1 MNSRLRIHRN
11 HIIKTGHITICR
23 HVAQGFKRQLQGL
36 IIIFCMRLNK
46 FLFITKEPIEENF
59 RINYFKLLLTR
70 FRISYNF
77 TILIKFRHTHLSGK
91 IKSLSLAVIRLRI
104 SHLTVNLYQS
114 L

>member
-1 MNSRLRIHRN
+1 MNSSFSRNWN
-11 HIIKTGHITICR
+11 HIFETGHITICR
-23 HVAQGFKRQLQGL
+23 HVTQGFKRQLQGL
-36 IIIFCMRLNK
+36 IIIFCIRLNK
-46 FLFITKEPIEENF
+46 LLFITKEPIEENF

-91 IKSLSLAVIRLRI
+91 IKSLSLTIIRLRI
-104 SHLTVNLYQS
+104 SHLTVNLYQG